1 MVFEVYSINTT
12 SLWVLAVEQTLT
24 KESDIYYLDKQNGPL
39 GSKMYSSL
47 DTIELWFL
55 LSVLD
60 LV

>member
-47 DTIELWFL
+47 DTIEL
-55 LSVLD
+55 
-60 LV
+60 